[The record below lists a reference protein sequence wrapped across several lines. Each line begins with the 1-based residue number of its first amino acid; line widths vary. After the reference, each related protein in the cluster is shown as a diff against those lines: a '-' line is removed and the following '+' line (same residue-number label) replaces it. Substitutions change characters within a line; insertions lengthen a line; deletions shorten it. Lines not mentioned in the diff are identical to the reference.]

1 MATQYTSILKL
12 ALPTA
17 GELDGTWGD
26 VVNDNITSMI
36 EEAIAGMTTINTW
49 TTNAASI
56 GSPSNGTT
64 SPSRAAIIEL
74 TDTGVSLTAQ
84 GTLTIATVPASKIYV
99 VRNATLQ
106 DIRVTRG
113 GSNTVIVPKGNTQVL
128 VCDGTDVFEMQLPNV
143 AKIQGWATNTGV
155 DYDLNG
161 DGSLT
166 TTDTTGFNFIASGL
180 SYTGFSTETFYRG
193 LEAAWAPISG
203 AVLDDCKFRIFPIR
217 GNSVDAQTK
226 RIGGTPNGFG
236 DVTWIGNVSL
246 DGTSSRVTSGI
257 VTGYNDVKVIA
268 NPDTG
273 THPFEF
279 IGRFIAGTSLYPQ
292 ADLGGALVSAL
303 IYAEDM
309 YSLTGTAINSS
320 NGGIQYKTI
329 TGNTTF
335 TKTLLD
341 GTSIILRLVDAD
353 LYTIT
358 WPTGLIWVG
367 PNGNTAPTLTGS
379 DMVMFFTVSTAD
391 YAVYLGSYE

>member
-106 DIRVTRG
+106 DIQVTRG
-113 GSNTVIVPKGNTQVL
+113 GSNTVIVPHGHTQVL
-128 VCDGTDVFEMQLPNV
+128 ICDGTDVFEMQLPNV
-143 AKIQGWATNTGV
+143 AKVQGWGTDTGI
-155 DYDLNG
+155 DFDING
-161 DGSLT
+161 DGSVTSADSSTYVFL
-166 TTDTTGFNFIASGL
+166 NSG
-180 SYTGFSTETFYRG
+180 SSSSSVNTETNYRG
-193 LEAAWAPISG
+193 IEAAWDSVTG
-203 AVLDDCKFRIFPIR
+203 TSLDDCKFRIFPIR
-217 GNSVDAQTK
+217 GTYSDANSV
-226 RIGGTPNGFG
+226 RLGGSARGWG
-236 DVTWIGNVSL
+236 DTTWIGNVNL
-246 DGTSSRVTSGI
+246 NGTSSKLAAGI
-257 VTGYNDVKVIA
+257 IPAYDGVQIIA
-268 NPDTG
+268 NPDTAVLPG
-273 THPFEF
+273 SMLARFE
-279 IGRFIAGTSLYPQ
+279 AGTTYPEI
-292 ADLGGALVSAL
+292 LTGGAFISAL
-303 IYAEDM
+303 IVGEDN

-329 TGNTTF
+329 TANTTF
-335 TKTLLD
+335 TKSLLT
-341 GTSIILRLVDAD
+341 GTSVILRLVDAD

-358 WPTGLIWVG
+358 WPTNTFWVG
-367 PNGNTAPTLTGS
+367 PNGNTPPTLTGK
-379 DMVMFFTVSTAD
+379 DVIMFFKVSSTD
-391 YAVYLGSYE
+391 HAVYLGSYE

>member
-166 TTDTTGFNFIASGL
+166 SVDTTGFNFIASGL
-180 SYTGFSTETFYRG
+180 SYSGFSTETFYRG
-193 LEAAWAPISG
+193 LEAAWDPISG
-203 AVLDDCKFRIFPIR
+203 AVLDNCKFRIFPVR
-217 GNSVDAQTK
+217 GNQTDAQTK
-226 RIGGTPNGFG
+226 RLGGTPNGYG

-246 DGTSSRVTSGI
+246 DGTSSRLTSGI
-257 VTGYNDVKVIA
+257 ISGYNEVKLVA
-268 NPDTG
+268 NPDTS
-273 THPFEF
+273 THPFPF
-279 IGRFIAGTSLYPQ
+279 VARLIAGTS
-292 ADLGGALVSAL
+292 AGGTHR
-303 IYAEDM
+303 
-309 YSLTGTAINSS
+309 LT
-320 NGGIQYKTI
+320 
-329 TGNTTF
+329 
-335 TKTLLD
+335 
-341 GTSIILRLVDAD
+341 
-353 LYTIT
+353 
-358 WPTGLIWVG
+358 
-367 PNGNTAPTLTGS
+367 
-379 DMVMFFTVSTAD
+379 
-391 YAVYLGSYE
+391 